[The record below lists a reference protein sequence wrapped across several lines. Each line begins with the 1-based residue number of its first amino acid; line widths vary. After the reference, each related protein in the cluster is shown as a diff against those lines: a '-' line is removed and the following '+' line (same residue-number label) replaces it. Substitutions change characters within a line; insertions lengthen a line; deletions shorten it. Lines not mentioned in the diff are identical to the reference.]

1 MHLVIF
7 MEFIICLDDKNG
19 MLFNNRRQSRD
30 KAVCEDVIKSLDGKK
45 LRVLPFSE
53 QLFSDFSEN
62 VSVVSEIGDEGT
74 YFIENIDIRQY
85 SDVAEKITV
94 YYWNRIYPSDLSC
107 SIDFSKLSV
116 VSQTE
121 FQGNSHDKITKTV
134 YGR

>member
-1 MHLVIF
+1 M
-7 MEFIICLDDKNG
+7 
-19 MLFNNRRQSRD
+19 
-30 KAVCEDVIKSLDGKK
+30 
-45 LRVLPFSE
+45 
-53 QLFSDFSEN
+53 
-62 VSVVSEIGDEGT
+62 SVVSEIGDEGT